1 MAISKTSQII
11 SISVYPT
18 PMPDS
23 DATDNM
29 AHPSISIQMIDV
41 YADSVTGETDEV
53 SKNIS
58 LGKFTDGVT
67 TDVSSYDQLI
77 QDIAAAI
84 WS

>member
-1 MAISKTSQII
+1 MSITKTTKII
-11 SISVYPT
+11 SISVYPA

-23 DATDNM
+23 DDTDNM
-29 AHPSISIQMIDV
+29 AHPSISIQLIDV
-41 YADSVTGETDEV
+41 YTDSVDGEGDEV
-53 SKNIS
+53 AKTIG
-58 LGKFTDGVT
+58 LGKFTDGVA